1 METLK
6 VSILGGRLA
15 YFPFCKAEREEM
27 DCDDEVQHAL
37 EILEDKWK
45 QILGHW
51 KGRGGETLDPSDM
64 LNLQQNLDTLQR
76 HIKTVQA
83 IKGLMETM
91 EQIEEELKSIMI
103 RHWGAGV
110 EKEEEKADIK
120 AKLKFLHH
128 ENESI
133 YKEMKEMYL
142 DEYFM
147 GRYMGSMND
156 YRVHTLPLPN
166 GFMCHKTYQTELER
180 LKKTIDETQ
189 KEVDDKKE
197 ALQKSQ
203 CEGHNVSVVVY

>member
-1 METLK
+1 MERALD
-6 VSILGGRLA
+6 S
-15 YFPFCKAEREEM
+15 
-27 DCDDEVQHAL
+27 DCDDEVQYAL

-45 QILGHW
+45 QIIGHW

-64 LNLQQNLDTLQR
+64 LNLKQNLDTLQK

-91 EQIEEELKSIMI
+91 EQIEAELKSIMI
-103 RHWGAGV
+103 IQCGASV
-110 EKEEEKADIK
+110 KKEEEKADIK

-133 YKEMKEMYL
+133 CKEMKEMYL

-147 GRYMGSMND
+147 GRYMGTMDD
-156 YRVHTLPLPN
+156 YRVHTLPLPC
-166 GFMCHKTYQTELER
+166 GFMCHTTYQNELER

-197 ALQKSQ
+197 ALQKSH
-203 CEGHNVSVVVY
+203 CEGHNVSLVVY